1 MTAGEELNQDEG
13 NGASQRNRQAVHEP
27 EPVLTVPIGQEEG
40 KPDGIE
46 KEQV

>member
-1 MTAGEELNQDEG
+1 MTACEEFHQDEG
-13 NGASQRNRQAVHEP
+13 NGASQGNRQAVHEP
-27 EPVLTVPIGQEEG
+27 EPVLTVPVGQEED